1 MRITVTCKDCEIF
14 ANRIHTVVS
23 GGHAYT
29 EIRDDYN
36 RRLYERMCGHA
47 YRTAFGGEIP
57 LESRIGEVDITDS
70 HITLTLYYKGRRVRQ
85 ETYTA
90 DANAPTFKQALNIL
104 EQWERDHIARRRRR
118 ARRTRV

>member
-1 MRITVTCKDCEIF
+1 MRITVTCKDCVPF
-14 ANRIHTVVS
+14 ANRTFTVVS
-23 GGHAYT
+23 GGHAYK

-36 RRLYERMCGHA
+36 RRLYERMCGRA

-57 LESRIGEVDITDS
+57 LESRIGEVVISDS

-85 ETYTA
+85 QSYTA
-90 DANAPTFKQALNIL
+90 DANAPTFKQALDIL
-104 EQWERDHIARRRRR
+104 EQWQRDHIARRRRR

>member
-1 MRITVTCKDCEIF
+1 MRITVTCKDCAPF
-14 ANRIHTVVS
+14 ANRTFTVVS
-23 GGHAYT
+23 GGHAYK

-36 RRLYERMCGHA
+36 RRLYERMCSHA

-57 LESRIGEVDITDS
+57 LESRIGEVVISDS

-85 ETYTA
+85 QSYTA
-90 DANAPTFKQALNIL
+90 DANAPTFKQALDIL
-104 EQWERDHIARRRRR
+104 EQWQRDHIARRRRR

>member
-14 ANRIHTVVS
+14 ANRIFTVVS
-23 GGHAYT
+23 GGDAYKA
-29 EIRDDYN
+29 IRDDLN
-36 RRLYERMCGHA
+36 RTLYERMCSRT

-70 HITLTLYYKGRRVRQ
+70 TITLTLYYKGRRVRQ

-90 DANAPTFKQALNIL
+90 DLHAPTLMQALNIL

-118 ARRTRV
+118 ARKARV